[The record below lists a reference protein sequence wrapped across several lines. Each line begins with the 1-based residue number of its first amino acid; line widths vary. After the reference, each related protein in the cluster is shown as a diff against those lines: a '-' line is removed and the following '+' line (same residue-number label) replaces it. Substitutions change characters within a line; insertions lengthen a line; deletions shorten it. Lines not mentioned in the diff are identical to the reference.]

1 MELTFIISQTI
12 IILGLFSIGYPLFSH
27 SSRKLEKDS
36 IFLKQL
42 VINIIIQINIILLL
56 TFINISLDAIT
67 KIYFLYLAI
76 ILIFITNKNLFWI
89 YSKKYYFYFIFL
101 IFLILS
107 VDIAHSLKL
116 DWDSQIVWF
125 YKTLNFF
132 DEGTIKDLTN
142 LPTGDGYSYPYLG
155 SLLWAFFWN
164 LGFIGE
170 EYSGRLVY
178 VFLYIISLL
187 CLADKL
193 NGKYVSKIIFLLFL
207 LLISYD
213 YIFFAGSQDILIF
226 CFISLLAF
234 FIHEIFLEKKKKL
247 ETPYL
252 IAIPLIFNCLIWT
265 KNEGVIYS
273 FLILF
278 ILTFFSQIKFSQ
290 KIFFNHFNNFF
301 LRT

>member
-107 VDIAHSLKL
+107 VDIAYSLKL

-125 YKTLNFF
+125 YKTLNFLMK
-132 DEGTIKDLTN
+132 GL
-142 LPTGDGYSYPYLG
+142 
-155 SLLWAFFWN
+155 
-164 LGFIGE
+164 
-170 EYSGRLVY
+170 
-178 VFLYIISLL
+178 
-187 CLADKL
+187 
-193 NGKYVSKIIFLLFL
+193 
-207 LLISYD
+207 
-213 YIFFAGSQDILIF
+213 
-226 CFISLLAF
+226 
-234 FIHEIFLEKKKKL
+234 
-247 ETPYL
+247 
-252 IAIPLIFNCLIWT
+252 
-265 KNEGVIYS
+265 
-273 FLILF
+273 
-278 ILTFFSQIKFSQ
+278 
-290 KIFFNHFNNFF
+290 
-301 LRT
+301 